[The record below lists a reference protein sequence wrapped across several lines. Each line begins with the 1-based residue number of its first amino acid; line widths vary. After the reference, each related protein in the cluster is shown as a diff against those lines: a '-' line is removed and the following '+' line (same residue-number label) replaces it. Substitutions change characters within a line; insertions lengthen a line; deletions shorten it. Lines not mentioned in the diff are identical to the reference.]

1 MEEYK
6 VHKSTTTTNNNAR
19 WCVLDFHPSFLP
31 VFQVMPAVG
40 QQLFRR
46 TDSYLMSPDHHPT
59 QCIAAIGCAARFEG
73 EGNSCMAFKYDSTS
87 GMCSTSTSMSLTE
100 CAELNQ
106 TTSTYIVHNGSDGN
120 ELEETASNCSTAH
133 GRSC

>member
-1 MEEYK
+1 MEECK
-6 VHKSTTTTNNNAR
+6 NQKSNNNISR
-19 WCVLDFHPSFLP
+19 CFVLDFQPSLP
-31 VFQVMPAVG
+31 SIFQVMPAAG
-40 QQLFRR
+40 QRLFQR
-46 TDSYLMSPDHHPT
+46 TNSCLMSPGHHPT